1 MRIGVLGPVEAWEDG
16 RELPLGS
23 GRQRALFVLLLLHAD
38 QVVSKDRL
46 IDELWGERPPP
57 SAAKV
62 LQGYVSQLR
71 RALPPEA
78 IVTRGS
84 GYLLRA
90 VNTDVSKFER
100 LLDEANGQ
108 EPWEAAQTLRAALA
122 LWRGRALADVEYETW
137 ARAEVARLEALRL
150 VALEERIEADLRL
163 GEDRRVVPELEA
175 LVAEHPLR
183 ERLRAQLMLG
193 LYRAGRQPE
202 ALEVYVDVR
211 SRLVDELGVEPSKA
225 LRELH
230 QAILR
235 QDPALDAAPAG
246 PSEGR
251 ARRAFVGR
259 EAELAELLAG
269 LEDALAGHGRLI
281 FLVGGPGIGKS
292 RLADEVIRHASAR
305 GARVLVGRC
314 WEAGGA
320 PAYWPWVQSLR
331 GYIREADPGT
341 LRAQLGAGAADIAQI
356 VPELRQL
363 FPDLPEPPSLEY
375 EGARFRLFD
384 ATAEFLRIASESR
397 PIVLVLDDL
406 HAADAPSLLLLQ
418 FLARGVGS
426 TRMLVLGAFRDV
438 DPIPGGPLS
447 AMLAEVAREPVTRRL
462 SLAGLSERDVADYVE
477 KTAAEIAS
485 PELVAAL
492 YEGTEGNPL
501 FVAETVHLIA
511 LERLRPESTGA
522 RMAIPQSVRDV
533 IARRLAHL
541 SGECNRVLVLASV
554 LGREFAVAA
563 LAPLSDVSEDELVDR
578 LDEAMAAR
586 VLSDVPGDPGR
597 LRFAHILIRDTLY
610 EGLTSARRVQLHK
623 LAVAA
628 LEALYGEEP
637 GPHLAELSHHA
648 IAGSDFDK
656 GLRYAHRAADHA
668 LALLAYEEAA
678 RLYETALAT
687 FDLSGA
693 SDVATRCEL
702 LLSHGEAEIRAGNST
717 AAKNAFLEAAGI
729 ARRFGLPHALARAAA
744 GYAGRF
750 VSARAADDHQ
760 LVPLL
765 EEGLAALAEEDVE
778 LRARLLARLA
788 GALRDEHSRDR
799 RDRLSREA
807 VELARRAG
815 NPAALA
821 YALAGRGAAIFAPDT
836 VAERLALG
844 GELREVAERIGD
856 SERLVQ
862 GHYYRFS
869 AQLQVGDV
877 REAETDLAAAI
888 RIADELR
895 QPAQLWAV
903 CAARAMLALAAG
915 RLSEAEELVPRALAL
930 GQRAQPGMAI
940 AAYALQR
947 YALLDFQGA
956 LDEVE
961 PAICNL
967 VAEYPGR
974 PVFRCALAHLYA
986 KLGRLPEARRA
997 LDDLAANDFAALPF
1011 DVEWLYGMSLL
1022 AETCAFLSDADSAA
1036 VLYRLLLPHAALNVV
1051 DAPEGIRGSVSRY
1064 LGLLATTI
1072 GRWSEAAHHF
1082 EDAIAMNGR
1091 MGARAWLAHTQYDY
1105 ARMLLARDEPGDRKK
1120 AQELRNAALATYRNL
1135 GMESY
1140 AADADR
1146 LMLARR

>member
-1 MRIGVLGPVEAWEDG
+1 MEFRILGPLEVVDG
-16 RELPLGS
+16 GRSLPLG
-23 GRQRALFVLLLLHAD
+23 GARQRALLT
-38 QVVSKDRL
+38 
-46 IDELWGERPPP
+46 
-57 SAAKV
+57 
-62 LQGYVSQLR
+62 
-71 RALPPEA
+71 AL
-78 IVTRGS
+78 
-84 GYLLRA
+84 LLRA
-90 VNTDVSKFER
+90 NQVVPSDHLLNEVWGETPPASGVRIVHVYVSELRKVLGDGVIQTRAPGYMLVAGPDALDLGRFEQ
-100 LLDEANGQ
+100 LVDEARDAGA
-108 EPWEAAQTLRAALA
+108 EAAAVKLRAALA
-122 LWRGRALADVEYETW
+122 LWRGPPLADVGYHSFAQGETG
-137 ARAEVARLEALRL
+137 RLEELRL
-150 VALEERIEADLRL
+150 STAEARIEADLQL
-163 GEDRRVVPELEA
+163 GRHGELVGELES

-183 ERLRAQLMLG
+183 EGARAQLMLA
-193 LYRAGRQPE
+193 LYRSGRQAE
-202 ALEVYVDVR
+202 ALETYQEGR
-211 SRLVDELGVEPSKA
+211 RILVEELGIEPGRN
-225 LRELH
+225 LRELET
-230 QAILR
+230 AILR
-235 QDPALDAAPAG
+235 QEASLDLVPGADADETK
-246 PSEGR
+246 EGSR
-251 ARRAFVGR
+251 TAFVGR
-259 EAELAELLAG
+259 DSELRQLLEG
-269 LEDALAGHGRLI
+269 LEDAVAGRGRLC
-281 FLVGGPGIGKS
+281 LLLGEQGLGKS
-292 RLADEVIRHASAR
+292 GLAEELIGRARLRRV
-305 GARVLVGRC
+305 RVLVGRC

-331 GYIREADPGT
+331 TYIRDSDPDD
-341 LRAQLGAGAADIAQI
+341 LRAELGAGAVEVAQI
-356 VPELRQL
+356 LPELRDIL
-363 FPDLPEPPSLEY
+363 PGLPEPTSADSE
-375 EGARFRLFD
+375 AVRFRAFD
-384 ATAEFLRIASESR
+384 ATTQFLRIASESR

-492 YEGTEGNPL
+492 HERTEGNPL

-563 LAPLSDVSEDELVDR
+563 LAPLSNVSEDELVDR

-678 RLYETALAT
+678 RLYKTALAT

-717 AAKNAFLEAAGI
+717 AAKTAFLEAASI

-750 VSARAADDHQ
+750 VSARAGDDHQ

-807 VELARRAG
+807 VEIAPRAG

-821 YALAGRGAAIFAPDT
+821 HALAGRGA
-836 VAERLALG
+836 
-844 GELREVAERIGD
+844 
-856 SERLVQ
+856 
-862 GHYYRFS
+862 
-869 AQLQVGDV
+869 
-877 REAETDLAAAI
+877 
-888 RIADELR
+888 
-895 QPAQLWAV
+895 
-903 CAARAMLALAAG
+903 
-915 RLSEAEELVPRALAL
+915 
-930 GQRAQPGMAI
+930 
-940 AAYALQR
+940 
-947 YALLDFQGA
+947 
-956 LDEVE
+956 
-961 PAICNL
+961 
-967 VAEYPGR
+967 
-974 PVFRCALAHLYA
+974 
-986 KLGRLPEARRA
+986 
-997 LDDLAANDFAALPF
+997 
-1011 DVEWLYGMSLL
+1011 
-1022 AETCAFLSDADSAA
+1022 
-1036 VLYRLLLPHAALNVV
+1036 
-1051 DAPEGIRGSVSRY
+1051 
-1064 LGLLATTI
+1064 GLLGPATAP
-1072 GRWSEAAHHF
+1072 R
-1082 EDAIAMNGR
+1082 
-1091 MGARAWLAHTQYDY
+1091 
-1105 ARMLLARDEPGDRKK
+1105 P
-1120 AQELRNAALATYRNL
+1120 
-1135 GMESY
+1135 
-1140 AADADR
+1140 
-1146 LMLARR
+1146 